1 MNLPISTCYLNGE
14 FLPLADARIPVMDR
28 GFIFG
33 DGIYEVIPVYN
44 GRAFRL
50 EQHLDRLGN
59 SLAAIRIDNPLAS
72 RQWQKIIGEIVD
84 RNGNGDQS
92 VYVQITRG
100 VAPRDHAFP
109 NPTVPTVFVT
119 SNPLKKPTADM
130 LAGVAAV
137 TLEDIRWQYCHIKA
151 ITLLA
156 NILLRQQAIDAG
168 CIEAILTKNG
178 LVTEGAAS
186 NVFVVTGKTLVTPP
200 KGPHLLPGITRDV
213 ILELARANGIRCAER
228 DIGRDELVAADEIWL
243 TSSTREILPV
253 TVLDGQPVGKG
264 RPGPLWTRVLALYQ
278 QFKQTL

>member
-1 MNLPISTCYLNGE
+1 MNIPTSTCYLNGE

-33 DGIYEVIPVYN
+33 DGVYEVIPVYN

-50 EQHLDRLGN
+50 AQHLDRLGN
-59 SLAAIRIDNPLAS
+59 SLAAIRIDNPLAA

-84 RNGNGDQS
+84 QNGNGDQS

-119 SNPLKKPTADM
+119 SSPLKKPTADM
-130 LAGVAAV
+130 LAGVAAL

-186 NVFVVTGKTLVTPP
+186 NVFVVTGETLVTPP

-213 ILELARANGIRCAER
+213 ILDLARANGIRCAER

-253 TVLDGQPVGKG
+253 TVLDGRPVGNG